1 MNYIGI
7 HSNHLEL
14 LSPLFQVLGIYKGV
28 EARHSS
34 SSQQHFL
41 LNQGF
46 FTGNSYDDLEYIRRF
61 SQQVK
66 KVNFYNIF
74 SVKSLWSLS
83 LVERI
88 EDCALL
94 KVSRIENTSSSLP
107 LLDDYLFWR
116 SSEDN
121 WHVGVVSQISP
132 SFIRVANQSS
142 STWSGHYSTEFSLND
157 HDPDR
162 VQKPDCLVLG
172 WLRVTETQ
180 EQAPEGMRRISF
192 NASHLDGMFN
202 LDDPFELAFS
212 KDPFNFGE
220 YREVLQYYAWSKH
233 YFSKILTA
241 SSELHAMIL
250 LATDKV
256 VNSDELLTRFGID
269 PKFWPHLRRSWNSHE
284 MFLSG
289 RFDLASDGKQVKL
302 LEYNAD
308 SAGII
313 CESSIVQ
320 GLWARTTGCSV
331 GRGGGDEIHAR
342 LVQAWRKIAGDR
354 KVHIFVDHTEDE
366 EIYMEK
372 YYGRV
377 LQDAGVQFKDNN
389 KLAEVSVTE
398 TAVLDKDGEKVDIV
412 WKVWNWNTVI
422 KSFLS
427 SEAQGRHLSDI
438 MFHPS
443 VTVVEPFWKLIPSN
457 KALLPV
463 LWELFPDHPYLL
475 RTSFSLTEELAG
487 GKYVSKPISG
497 RLGENVSIH
506 EADHVVEGKEGH
518 YSASPNIYQ
527 EFFSLP
533 LFDDAVHA
541 ILGGWVIGE
550 AGSGIIVREHESLIT
565 GYYSPII
572 CCRVVDSE

>member
-7 HSNHLEL
+7 HSAHLEL
-14 LSPLFQVLGIYKGV
+14 LSPLFQVLGTYKGV
-28 EARHSS
+28 EARRSL

-41 LNQGF
+41 FNQGF
-46 FTGNSYDDLEYIRRF
+46 FTGNSYDDLEFVRRF

-74 SVKSLWSLS
+74 SVKALWSLP

-94 KVSRIENTSSSLP
+94 RVNRIENSSSALP
-107 LLDDYLFWR
+107 LPDDYLFWR

-121 WHVGVVSQISP
+121 WHVGVVSQVDS
-132 SFIRVANQSS
+132 STIRVAEQESNE
-142 STWSGHYSTEFSLND
+142 WNDHYSSEFFVAD
-157 HDPDR
+157 KQDR
-162 VQKPDCLVLG
+162 VSKADCEVLG
-172 WLRVTETQ
+172 WLRVTEN
-180 EQAPEGMRRISF
+180 EVKGPEGMRRISF
-192 NASHLDGMFN
+192 QANQLEGMFN
-202 LDDPFELAFS
+202 LEDPFELAFS

-220 YREVLQYYAWSKH
+220 YREVLQYYAWSEH
-233 YFSKILTA
+233 YYSKILTA
-241 SSELHAMIL
+241 SSELHSMIL
-250 LATDKV
+250 TATEKV
-256 VNSDELLTRFGID
+256 VNSDELLEKFGLD
-269 PKFWPHLRRSWNSHE
+269 RKLWQLLRQSWNSHE
-284 MFLSG
+284 MYLSG

-320 GLWARTTGCSV
+320 GLWARTAGCKV
-331 GRGGGDEIHAR
+331 GRGGGDEMHSR
-342 LVQAWRKIAGDR
+342 LVQAWKQIAGGR
-354 KVHIFVDHTEDE
+354 RVHIFVDHTEDE

-377 LQDAGVQFKDNN
+377 LNEAGVQFKESN
-389 KLAEVSVTE
+389 KIAEVSVTE
-398 TAVLDKDGEKVDIV
+398 SEVLDKDGDKIDVI

-427 SEAQGRHLSDI
+427 SEPQGKSLSDI

-443 VTVVEPFWKLIPSN
+443 VTVVEPFWKVIPSN

-463 LWELFPDHPYLL
+463 LWELFPNHPYLL
-475 RTSFSLTEELAG
+475 RTAFTLTTELASS
-487 GKYVSKPISG
+487 KYVSKPISG

-506 EADHVVEGKEGH
+506 ESDNIIEGKEGH
-518 YSASPNIYQ
+518 YSSSPNIYQ
-527 EFFSLP
+527 EFFALP
-533 LFDDAVHA
+533 LFDRSVHA